1 MDNFR
6 INCSVLHKGV
16 RDMFLNVD
24 KHNQNKI
31 AIKDDSG
38 YSLTYADICRTIE
51 KFSVLNLSRSV
62 IFCLCENCA
71 GSLVGYIA
79 FENNKQVPLLLSAG
93 LDEELRNNLELMYT
107 PNYYWIP
114 ERKEKEIKGKKI
126 YSAYGYVL
134 LKTEYAPYPIN
145 DKLSL
150 LLTTSGSTGS
160 PKLVRHKY
168 GNLEA
173 NAENVA
179 KAFSWS
185 TEEVGICDLPMNYT
199 MGLNVINS
207 HLVVGA
213 SVIIVKANLMDP
225 DFWEFI
231 KVNKGTSFCGVPFSY
246 EIMRRIGF
254 DKMNL
259 PKLYTLAEGG
269 GKLTDKMFKWI
280 ATQAKEKG
288 KRFCATFG
296 TSETSARMA
305 FLDSNKALDKIGSI
319 GKAIP
324 NGELFL
330 LDKVLGEDG
339 SITGELCYRGPNVT
353 MGYALC
359 RDDLK
364 KDDEFCGEYHT
375 GDIAKCDED
384 GFYFIIGRKGRFL
397 KLFGLRVS
405 LDETE
410 RILKTQ
416 YPNIDFACT
425 GDDKRMNIFMTDERM
440 ESEIIAFIS
449 KKTNLHNSAFK
460 VITIDEIPRNDYG
473 KVKFQEL
480 EKIVNS

>member
-1 MDNFR
+1 
-6 INCSVLHKGV
+6 
-16 RDMFLNVD
+16 MFLNLD
-24 KHNQNKI
+24 QHDQKKT

-38 YSLTYADICRTIE
+38 YQLTYAEVCGLIE
-51 KFSVLNLSRSV
+51 EFAALKLPRCV
-62 IFCLCENCA
+62 IFSLCENCA
-71 GSLVGYIA
+71 GSLIGYMA
-79 FENNKQVPLLLSAG
+79 FENNGQVPLLLSVS
-93 LDEELRNNLELMYT
+93 LDEGLRSNLDQAYQ
-107 PNYYWIP
+107 PSYYWVP
-114 ERKEKEIKGKKI
+114 ERKVQELGGEKV
-126 YSAYGYVL
+126 YAACGYVL
-134 LKTEYAPYPIN
+134 LRTAWEPYPLN
-145 DKLSL
+145 EKLSM

-179 KAFSWS
+179 KVFGWT

-207 HLVVGA
+207 HLTAGA
-213 SVIIVKANLMDP
+213 SVLMVKASLMDP
-225 DFWEFI
+225 DFWEFVR
-231 KVNKGTSFCGVPFSY
+231 VNGGTSFCGVPFSY

-254 DKMNL
+254 DKMDL

-269 GKLTDKMFKWI
+269 GKLTDKMFRWI
-280 ATQAKEKG
+280 ASYAKDNG

-305 FLDSNKALDKIGSI
+305 FLDPELALEKIGSM

-330 LDKVLGEDG
+330 IDEVENEDG
-339 SITGELCYRGPNVT
+339 TVSGELGYRGPNVT

-359 RDDLK
+359 KEDLMK
-364 KDDEFCGEYHT
+364 GDEFCGEYHT
-375 GDIAKCDED
+375 GDIAKRDKD

-416 YPNIDFACT
+416 FPAADIVCT
-425 GDDKRMNIFMTDERM
+425 GDDKRMNIFTTDGTLKEQ
-440 ESEIIAFIS
+440 IIPFIS
-449 KKTNLHNSAFK
+449 AKTNLHNSAFK
-460 VITIDEIPRNDYG
+460 VFVIDKIPRNDYG
-473 KVKFQEL
+473 KVKFAEL
-480 EKIVNS
+480 EVIASS

>member
-1 MDNFR
+1 
-6 INCSVLHKGV
+6 
-16 RDMFLNVD
+16 MFLNVD
-24 KHNQNKI
+24 QHDQNKT

-38 YSLTYADICRTIE
+38 HCLSYADVCRTITE
-51 KFSVLNLSRSV
+51 FKALELPRCI
-62 IFCLCENCA
+62 IFCLCENSA
-71 GSLVGYIA
+71 GSLVGYLA
-79 FENNKQVPLLLSAG
+79 FENNRQVPLLLGAG
-93 LDEELRNNLELMYT
+93 LDANLRNNLEAIYT
-107 PNYYWIP
+107 PKYYWVP
-114 ERKEKEIKGKKI
+114 ETKEQEVGGEKI

-134 LKTEYAPYPIN
+134 LKTGYVIYPLH

-179 KAFSWS
+179 KAFSWR

-213 SVIIVKANLMDP
+213 TVLMVKANLMDP

-231 KVNKGTSFCGVPFSY
+231 RKNGGTNFCGVPFSY
-246 EIMRRIGF
+246 EVMRRIGV
-254 DKMNL
+254 DKMEL
-259 PKLYTLAEGG
+259 PKLHTFAEGG

-280 ATQAKEKG
+280 ATYAKENG

-305 FLDSNKALDKIGSI
+305 FLDPAKALDKIGSM

-324 NGELFL
+324 DGELFL
-330 LDKVLGEDG
+330 VDEVENEDG
-339 SITGELCYRGPNVT
+339 TVIGELGYRGPNVT
-353 MGYALC
+353 MGYAVC
-359 RDDLK
+359 REDLM
-364 KDDEFCGEYHT
+364 KDDEFRGEYHT
-375 GDIAKCDED
+375 GDIAKRDSE
-384 GFYFIIGRKGRFL
+384 GFYYIIGRKGRFL

-410 RILKTQ
+410 CILKTQ
-416 YPNIDFACT
+416 YPNADFACS
-425 GDDKRMNIFMTDERM
+425 GDDKRMHIFVTDNDLKD
-440 ESEIIAFIS
+440 EIIHFIS
-449 KKTNLHNSAFK
+449 EKTNIHHSAFK
-460 VITIDEIPRNDYG
+460 VIVIDEIPRNDYG
-473 KVKFQEL
+473 KVKFAEL
-480 EKIVNS
+480 EKKTEG

>member
-1 MDNFR
+1 
-6 INCSVLHKGV
+6 
-16 RDMFLNVD
+16 MFLDID
-24 KHNQNKI
+24 KHNQNKT

-38 YSLTYADICRTIE
+38 YSLTYGDVCKTVEEI
-51 KFSVLNLSRSV
+51 KNLNLPRSV
-62 IFCLCENCA
+62 IFNLCENCA
-71 GSLVGYIA
+71 GSLVGYLA
-79 FENNKQVPLLLSAG
+79 FENNKQVPLLLSAK
-93 LDEELRNNLELMYT
+93 LDEELLNNLESMYQ
-107 PNYYWIP
+107 PSYYWVP
-114 ERKEKEIKGKKI
+114 EWKEHDIKGEEV
-126 YSAYGYVL
+126 YSSNGYVL
-134 LKTEYAPYPIN
+134 IKTQYEPYPLN
-145 DKLSL
+145 EKLSM

-179 KAFSWS
+179 KVFSWRPD
-185 TEEVGICDLPMNYT
+185 EEIGICDLPMNYT

-207 HLVVGA
+207 HLVIGA
-213 SVIIVKANLMDP
+213 SVLMVKANLMDA

-231 KVNKGTSFCGVPFSY
+231 KINGGTSFCGVPFSY

-254 DKMNL
+254 DKMEL
-259 PKLYTLAEGG
+259 PDLYTLAEGG
-269 GKLTDKMFKWI
+269 GKLTDKMFKWV
-280 ATQAKEKG
+280 ATYAKDKG

-305 FLDSNKALDKIGSI
+305 FLDPEMALEKIGSI

-330 LDKVLGEDG
+330 LDEVVSEDG
-339 SITGELCYRGPNVT
+339 STTGELGYRGPNVT
-353 MGYALC
+353 MGYAQN
-359 RDDLK
+359 RDDLM

-375 GDIAKCDED
+375 GDIAKRDPD
-384 GFYFIIGRKGRFL
+384 GYYYIVGRKGRFL

-416 YPNIDFACT
+416 YPNVDLACT
-425 GDDKRMNIFMTDERM
+425 GNDKQMNIFVTDNELKD
-440 ESEIIAFIS
+440 EIIPFIS

-460 VITIDEIPRNDYG
+460 VYVIDKIPRNNYG
-473 KVKFQEL
+473 KVLIAEL
-480 EKIVNS
+480 EKIANNS